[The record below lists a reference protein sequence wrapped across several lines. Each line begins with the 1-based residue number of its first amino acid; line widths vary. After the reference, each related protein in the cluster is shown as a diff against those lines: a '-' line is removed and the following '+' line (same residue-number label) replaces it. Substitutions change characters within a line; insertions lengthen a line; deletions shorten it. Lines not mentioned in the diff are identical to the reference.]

1 MFLLPVF
8 LVLLG
13 YFAAYPMICLA
24 ADRVFSYGLKPGSGP
39 DPD

>member
-1 MFLLPVF
+1 MFLLPAF

-24 ADRVFSYGLKPGSGP
+24 ADWIHFGGGWGRNNCRT
-39 DPD
+39 